1 MNYNKINIRRITTYE
16 PDAMKW
22 INFRL
27 RKKGGK

>member
-1 MNYNKINIRRITTYE
+1 MNYNIRITTTYK

-22 INFRL
+22 TNFRL